1 MASERN
7 KSMICLTAILT
18 EHYFLMAFFADGKK
32 MEHKKNK
39 NEFYDSSF
47 EKRHGLVKHYAL
59 PKHVSSLT
67 KQMIRESCSQ

>member
-1 MASERN
+1 
-7 KSMICLTAILT
+7 MICLTAILT
-18 EHYFLMAFFADGKK
+18 EDYFLMSFIADGKK

-59 PKHVSSLT
+59 PKQVSSLT